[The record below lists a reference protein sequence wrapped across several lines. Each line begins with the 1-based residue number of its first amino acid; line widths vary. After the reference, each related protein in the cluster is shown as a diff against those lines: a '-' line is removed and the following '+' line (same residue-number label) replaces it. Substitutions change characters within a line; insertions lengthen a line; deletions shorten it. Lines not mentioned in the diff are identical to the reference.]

1 MRVAEH
7 LDADDL
13 RRLRAAFQALGVSL
27 TSTASEIRREFRRLA
42 KTWHPDKWPA
52 GSPQQ
57 AKAEERMREINVA
70 YDAIRHAPLRYHI
83 EGHPRVAA
91 RAAARGK
98 EARHETVP
106 ITDRTEW
113 AIRFVCGAFIGL
125 FFCGVLT
132 FIAGPLPTV
141 VWVVVPLLTG
151 LATARYG
158 NSFWSALI
166 ESIWWLV
173 TLLFWW

>member
-1 MRVAEH
+1 MTAH

-13 RRLRAAFQALGVSL
+13 RRLRAAYQALGVPL
-27 TSTASEIRREFRRLA
+27 TSAASDIRREFYRLA

-52 GSPQQ
+52 GSLQQ
-57 AKAEERMREINVA
+57 SKAAERMREINVA

-98 EARHETVP
+98 VVRHERVP
-106 ITDRTEW
+106 ITYRTEW
-113 AIRFVCGAFIGL
+113 VMRFVFGALIGL
-125 FFCGVLT
+125 SFCGVMTL
-132 FIAGPLPTV
+132 AVGPLLAV

-151 LATARYG
+151 LGFARYG
-158 NSFWSALI
+158 NAIWGALI

-173 TLLFWW
+173 ALLFW